1 MSDSAT
7 PTSRRGL
14 GIVMVVGFGALLVLT
29 LTTPALPSTAPVL
42 ASAGILSGL
51 AMCVRSRWTNLIE
64 ACAAVLI
71 GVVFVGAGIVGLVT
85 DGTGIVTSLFLAA
98 LGVVCLI
105 AAVLR
110 VRAHRSGQ
118 RTTDG
123 GAADLS
129 VD

>member
-1 MSDSAT
+1 MSLFSADEF
-7 PTSRRGL
+7 RRPAEAHL
-14 GIVMVVGFGALLVLT
+14 GAEPGDFTLFGDYRLNAGMQTALQ
-29 LTTPALPSTAPVL
+29 
-42 ASAGILSGL
+42 GIKL
-51 AMCVRSRWTNLIE
+51 RD
-64 ACAAVLI
+64 AAVLI